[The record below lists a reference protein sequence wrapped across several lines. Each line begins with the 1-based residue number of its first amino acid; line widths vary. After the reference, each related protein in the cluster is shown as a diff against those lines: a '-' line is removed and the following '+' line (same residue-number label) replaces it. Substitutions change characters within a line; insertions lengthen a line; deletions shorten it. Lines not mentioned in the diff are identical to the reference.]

1 MYSILIRNGDKSY
14 IYHTNPDGQAFAG
27 DSEAT
32 TAKVREL
39 LATYPIGKLVVVHN
53 VTMTS
58 DVTLTDVV

>member
-1 MYSILIRNGDKSY
+1 MYSILIRQGDKSF
-14 IYHTNPDGQAFAG
+14 IYHMNADGSVFAG
-27 DSEAT
+27 DSEAAV
-32 TAKVREL
+32 AKVREL

>member
-14 IYHTNPDGQAFAG
+14 IYHMNADGS
-27 DSEAT
+27 DAT

-58 DVTLTDVV
+58 DVTLTDVI

>member
-1 MYSILIRNGDKSY
+1 ML
-14 IYHTNPDGQAFAG
+14 HVT
-27 DSEAT
+27 EAT

-53 VTMTS
+53 VIMTS

>member
-1 MYSILIRNGDKSY
+1 MYSILIRTGDKSF
-14 IYHTNPDGQAFAG
+14 IYHMNADGSVFAG
-27 DSEAT
+27 DSEAA

-58 DVTLTDVV
+58 DVTLVDVV

>member
-1 MYSILIRNGDKSY
+1 MYSILIRTGDKSFVY
-14 IYHTNPDGQAFAG
+14 YTNPDGQAFAG
-27 DSEAT
+27 DSEA
-32 TAKVREL
+32 AREKVREL

>member
-14 IYHTNPDGQAFAG
+14 IYHMNADGSVFAG